1 MKTYNIEAFVL
12 KNNNY
17 SDSDKLFT
25 LFTKDYGKII
35 ASAKGIRKISSKRRG
50 SLDTLNL
57 ISAKITE
64 NTQGYKSINEV
75 KLINSHKNT
84 KKTLKRTYAGYYIS
98 ELITRN
104 FEENQSSQEMYKLYS
119 KTLTML
125 GNGNVPY
132 QIPVL
137 YFELHFL
144 RNLGY
149 GINFTHCSKCEKKLD
164 PKWIKCGFSFY
175 MGGIL
180 CENCA
185 STDTFVT
192 YKTINILGKMLLG
205 DFKFEITKKELIE
218 ADYLIKSY
226 IEEKLGE
233 KYKSLSILL

>member
-17 SDSDKLFT
+17 SDADKLFT
-25 LFTKDYGKII
+25 LFTKDFGKIVV
-35 ASAKGIRKISSKRRG
+35 SAKGIRKISSKRLG

-57 ISAKITE
+57 ISVKIAE
-64 NTQGYKSINEV
+64 NPQGYKSINEV
-75 KLINSHKNT
+75 KLINSHKTT

-104 FEENQSSQEMYKLYS
+104 FEENQSSSEMYNLYS

-132 QIPVL
+132 QIPIL

-144 RNLGY
+144 KYLGY
-149 GINFTHCSKCEKKLD
+149 GVNFVNCSKCGKKFD
-164 PKWIKCGFSFY
+164 TEWNICGFSFY

-180 CENCA
+180 CENCGGKDA
-185 STDTFVT
+185 SVSPE
-192 YKTINILGKMLLG
+192 TINILGKMLTG
-205 DFKFEITKKELIE
+205 DFKFELTKKELVE
-218 ADYLIKSY
+218 ADYLMKSY